1 MENKKIDENLINMD
15 DIKVLLNQEDD
26 KEYRI
31 MKVDVLV
38 PSKSK
43 YRVEFSYSKK
53 FEELLNPFQEEL
65 LNISEEIYKQF
76 RTVLYKELNIPAE
89 AKYNLMDITIDNNS
103 LGNYIVIDVPILR
116 LLPKK
121 IVKKD
126 RLFLNYV
133 VDRLEQISINL
144 TRSLHSFIDKYFN
157 MFTKRPLI
165 EDYEFIMY
173 YNGDNLLYSDF
184 VQTSDFDYTMEKYN
198 IFKLVNEENLLER
211 LEKKIL
217 NSSMYIPKKRYLKIT
232 FSYIDKVI
240 SNINCFPL
248 IASF

>member
-65 LNISEEIYKQF
+65 LNISEEIYKKF
-76 RTVLYKELNIPAE
+76 RTVLHKELNIPAE

-121 IVKKD
+121 
-126 RLFLNYV
+126 L
-133 VDRLEQISINL
+133 
-144 TRSLHSFIDKYFN
+144 
-157 MFTKRPLI
+157 
-165 EDYEFIMY
+165 
-173 YNGDNLLYSDF
+173 
-184 VQTSDFDYTMEKYN
+184 
-198 IFKLVNEENLLER
+198 
-211 LEKKIL
+211 
-217 NSSMYIPKKRYLKIT
+217 
-232 FSYIDKVI
+232 
-240 SNINCFPL
+240 
-248 IASF
+248 